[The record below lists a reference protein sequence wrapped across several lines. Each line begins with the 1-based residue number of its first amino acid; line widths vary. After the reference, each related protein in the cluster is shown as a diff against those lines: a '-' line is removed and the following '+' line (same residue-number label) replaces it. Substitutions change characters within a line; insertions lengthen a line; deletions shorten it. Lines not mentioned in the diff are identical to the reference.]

1 MSTFVS
7 SLRTLAIAA
16 SIVVTPALSAQRH
29 SPRTS
34 AQSLATNGASEATAT
49 AHCSANCNTYSLAV
63 VSAVLPS
70 ETQSAASDVV
80 TLVIQNRGGISAPP
94 SMISVAPRNHLSL
107 AHMTVVPAL
116 APGERTTI
124 ELPVSTA
131 PDGTQC
137 ISITIT
143 PSPVPPPAAARFL
156 ASAIPD
162 PNVQTSA
169 YAGMRAAGGFGNFA
183 DFTDFADFVQYGR
196 FGDGADW

>member
-7 SLRTLAIAA
+7 SLGSLALAA
-16 SIVVTPALSAQRH
+16 SIVAAPTLAAQRH
-29 SPRTS
+29 ARRSPV
-34 AQSLATNGASEATAT
+34 QSLANNGASEATAT
-49 AHCSANCNTYSLAV
+49 PHCGANCNSYALAV

-70 ETQSAASDVV
+70 DTQSAASDVV

-94 SMISVAPRNHLSL
+94 SLISVAPRNHLSL
-107 AHMTVVPAL
+107 AHATVVPAL

-124 ELPVSTA
+124 ELPVSMS

-143 PSPVPPPAAARFL
+143 PSPAPPPVAARFL
-156 ASAIPD
+156 ASAIPNQ
-162 PNVQTSA
+162 PMQTSG
-169 YAGMRAAGGFGNFA
+169 YVGTRAESGFGEFT
-183 DFTDFADFVQYGR
+183 DFTDFVEYGR